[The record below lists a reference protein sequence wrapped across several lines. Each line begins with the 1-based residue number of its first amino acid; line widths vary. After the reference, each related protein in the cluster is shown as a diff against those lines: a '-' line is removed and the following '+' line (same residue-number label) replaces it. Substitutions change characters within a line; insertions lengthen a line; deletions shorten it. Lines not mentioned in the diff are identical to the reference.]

1 MNAKAEVEGAGLDK
15 VKLAAAALL
24 LVGGIYAYLLFR
36 RLIDPAVEWSRCL
49 VDRRRCGVAVAHA
62 DRAWSRPVAVRRPTA
77 RMEVRKVVWPTR
89 QETLQTTLVVIVM
102 VLILA
107 IVLWLFD
114 MVLMAILQ
122 VLTGKGARIW
132 PCVGMSFTPIPGL
145 RVRSSVRWKSAS
157 AAPGLE
163 TLFGTCWS
171 RPKRSWRCVAAS
183 SARASASSSR
193 AMSWSIWR

>member
-24 LVGGIYAYLLFR
+24 LVGGIYAYYHFAVSSTLLGVVA
-36 RLIDPAVEWSRCL
+36 LL
-49 VDRRRCGVAVAHA
+49 VIGGIGVAVAMQTEPG
-62 DRAWSRPVAVRRPTA
+62 RALWQFAAAA

-102 VLILA
+102 VLILS

-122 VLTGKGARIW
+122 ALTGKG
-132 PCVGMSFTPIPGL
+132 G
-145 RVRSSVRWKSAS
+145 
-157 AAPGLE
+157 
-163 TLFGTCWS
+163 
-171 RPKRSWRCVAAS
+171 
-183 SARASASSSR
+183 
-193 AMSWSIWR
+193 